1 MLSLLFF
8 NPCHWLHRA
17 EEMRALADDMK
28 DDTAKKSLLRLAEE
42 YEKLAKRAEV
52 RSTGTQLQASD
63 QRAPPLI
70 R

>member
-1 MLSLLFF
+1 MLSF

-17 EEMRALADDMK
+17 EEMRALANDMR

-52 RSTGTQLQASD
+52 RSTGTQLPAS
-63 QRAPPLI
+63 
-70 R
+70 